1 MGTFEE
7 DILKRVKEDHNYI
20 VNLRRHFHKYPEI
33 AKEEKNT
40 CLKIEEELDNI
51 GISHKRVG
59 EYGVAAYIKGN
70 KIGNKKIVLRADID
84 ALPINE
90 ENDVEYKSIIPNRM
104 HACGHDSHTA
114 SLIGAARVL
123 NSLKDSFAGEILLSF
138 QQGEEIGYGARIVVD
153 SGIIDGYDRSFGLH
167 SASYIETGKIA
178 FTSGPINAAVDF
190 FRIKVNGKAAHVS
203 TPELGVDALYIASL
217 IVTSIQGITTR
228 RNSPQE
234 PLLIGIGKLI
244 SGDAYNIIAQSAIL
258 EGTIRS
264 FDEEVRAKTKE
275 NIELLAKSIASSFGA
290 TVEFEWKDFTSVLVN
305 DIASTEEAKIVAKDL
320 FGIKNVVEKEKSLGG
335 DDFAEYVKKVKGV
348 YGFFGTG
355 NPNKKNTTLP
365 HHDNK
370 FDIDEDGLI
379 VSVATYVAYAIRFLK
394 GDIK

>member
-84 ALPINE
+84 ALPIDE

-167 SASYIETGKIA
+167 SASFIKTGKIA
-178 FTSGPINAAVDF
+178 FTSEIG
-190 FRIKVNGKAAHVS
+190 RAHV
-203 TPELGVDALYIASL
+203 
-217 IVTSIQGITTR
+217 
-228 RNSPQE
+228 
-234 PLLIGIGKLI
+234 
-244 SGDAYNIIAQSAIL
+244 
-258 EGTIRS
+258 
-264 FDEEVRAKTKE
+264 
-275 NIELLAKSIASSFGA
+275 
-290 TVEFEWKDFTSVLVN
+290 
-305 DIASTEEAKIVAKDL
+305 
-320 FGIKNVVEKEKSLGG
+320 
-335 DDFAEYVKKVKGV
+335 
-348 YGFFGTG
+348 
-355 NPNKKNTTLP
+355 
-365 HHDNK
+365 
-370 FDIDEDGLI
+370 
-379 VSVATYVAYAIRFLK
+379 
-394 GDIK
+394 